1 MTCAAW
7 LNVTSKLFLITYFNK
22 KRINNGTP
30 TSKKKIREKF
40 ETLLEVIQDVRVS
53 LCACLAFEDC
63 DIYLFNSV
71 HAALLLQMQESLY
84 LCLVLL
90 HSCEE
95 RKNVVLSVCPLWESH
110 VTITHDALDLTVQG
124 VPPPPPRRPKP
135 CPPYMDPQP
144 WPLLYRAPLLVTPG
158 GQDLRPVQTWGAPT
172 QVLTCGR

>member
-22 KRINNGTP
+22 KRIINDTP

-71 HAALLLQMQESLY
+71 HAALLLKMQESLY

-95 RKNVVLSVCPLWESH
+95 RNDFNPVGLS
-110 VTITHDALDLTVQG
+110 TVG
-124 VPPPPPRRPKP
+124 VSCDHYPWCIGPHRTGSTPPPPRRPKP